1 MRVHFHKYQ
10 ALGNDYLVLDPRD
23 VPFVPSIKGIQY
35 LCDRNRGV
43 GSDGI
48 VFGPLS
54 ALESFSGTRNRNR
67 THEQPQDGDEL
78 LSAPSP
84 EAGAFLSGT
93 VPCVRIFNPDG
104 SEAEKS
110 GNGLRIFSLYLVEQG
125 YVEPG
130 EFSIK
135 TRGGTVRA
143 GLKSFEP
150 PRIWVD
156 MGEPSFSA
164 AQAGLRIDAP
174 DFVKG
179 QLSLD
184 GHTVEA
190 SFVSMGNPHCVIFV
204 DEPSETLARK
214 YGPLAERN
222 PLFPSRSNVQF
233 VKVLDRHT
241 IQIEIWERGAGYTLA
256 SGSSSCAAAAVA
268 RRLGL
273 IDCDKEVTAIMPGGS
288 LTLDLS
294 KPSIVMTG
302 PAFKVFEGAFS
313 ISSVKLL
320 ARMGALGT
328 KSTWS
333 EEAD

>member
-48 VFGPLS
+48 LFGPLR
-54 ALESFSGTRNRNR
+54 ALEIFSGARDRARTRDQSRVQ
-67 THEQPQDGDEL
+67 EEY
-78 LSAPSP
+78 LSAPP
-84 EAGAFLSGT
+84 TEEGAFLNGT
-93 VPCVRIFNPDG
+93 IPCVRIFNPDG

-110 GNGLRIFSLYLVEQG
+110 GNGLRIFSLYLAEQG
-125 YVEPG
+125 YVEPD
-130 EFSIK
+130 EFSVK

-143 GLKSFEP
+143 GLKSFDP

-164 AQAGLRIDAP
+164 VQAGLRADAP

-214 YGPLAERN
+214 YGPLVERN
-222 PLFPSRSNVQF
+222 PLFPNRSNVQF

-241 IQIEIWERGAGYTLA
+241 LRIEIWERGAGYTLA

-273 IDCDKEVTAIMPGGS
+273 VDCDKEITAIMPGGN

-294 KPSIVMTG
+294 KPSIIMTG

-313 ISSVKLL
+313 LSSVKLL
-320 ARMGALGT
+320 ARLGAFGAE
-328 KSTWS
+328 SVS
-333 EEAD
+333 I